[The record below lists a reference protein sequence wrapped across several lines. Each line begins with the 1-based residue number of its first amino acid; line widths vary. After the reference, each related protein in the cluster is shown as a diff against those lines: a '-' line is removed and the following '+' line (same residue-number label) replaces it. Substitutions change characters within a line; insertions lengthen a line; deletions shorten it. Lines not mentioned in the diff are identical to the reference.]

1 MSKAKRQVF
10 RFLATGLIVVVVDAG
25 VYASSLGFFAP
36 SSAKAI
42 AFVCGTI
49 VAYLINKFWT
59 FEKRGFSVSEG
70 ASFLSLYVI
79 SLGINVGINE
89 VFLRIPPYSLLFA
102 YLCATTASA
111 TFNFLGQKYV
121 IFSHSRLFF
130 GRPYVP
136 PKGANRMRHVGDVEK
151 ARMDFFAPPAG
162 GSSHNLRFLLEHRY
176 TWMNDYLKEDSR
188 GVEVGSG
195 AGISKAYIR
204 AKSFLLTDYA
214 DKEWLDVKNVDAL
227 RTPFAPESFDFVVSS
242 NMIHHVPYPMRFFEE
257 CQRILK
263 PGGALLIQEINAS
276 FFMRFILWATRHEG
290 YSFDAHVFD
299 RNAVCTDPHDLWS
312 ANCAIPNLLFDDPS
326 RFARHVPY
334 FEMVRSTYSEF
345 FLFLNSG
352 GVIAKTF
359 YVPLPLPIL
368 RMIRYIDTLLATLF
382 PDIFALQ
389 RQVVLRKRSS

>member
-1 MSKAKRQVF
+1 MSKTRTQIV
-10 RFLATGLIVVVVDAG
+10 RFFFTGLLVVLVDATA
-25 VYASSLGFFAP
+25 YSFLLASFAP

-49 VAYLINKFWT
+49 VAYLANKFWT
-59 FEKRGFSVSEG
+59 FKKRGFSLSEA
-70 ASFLSLYVI
+70 ASFFALYVV

-89 VFLRIPPYSLLFA
+89 VFLRIPPYSLLLA
-102 YLCATTASA
+102 YLCATAASA

-136 PKGANRMRHVGDVEK
+136 PKGVNRMKHVGDVER
-151 ARMDFFAPPAG
+151 ARRDFFGA
-162 GSSHNLRFLLEHRY
+162 SSHNLKFLLEHRY
-176 TWMNDYLKEDSR
+176 TWMNDYIEEDSR
-188 GVEVGSG
+188 GVEVGCG
-195 AGISKAYIR
+195 AGISRSYIH
-204 AKSFLLTDYA
+204 AKSFFLTDYA

-227 RTPFAPESFDFVVSS
+227 HTPFAAESFDFVVSS

-257 CQRILK
+257 CHRILK
-263 PGGALLIQEINAS
+263 PGGVLLIQEINAS
-276 FFMRFILWATRHEG
+276 FFMRLILWLTRHEG

-312 ANCAIPNLLFDDPS
+312 ANCAIPNLLFDDPAQ
-326 RFARHVPY
+326 FVRHVPH

-345 FLFLNSG
+345 FVFLNSG

-359 YVPLPLPIL
+359 FIPLPLFAL
-368 RMIRYIDTLLATLF
+368 HMIRYVDTFLATLF

-389 RQVVLRKRSS
+389 RQVVLRKRL